1 MITLLTQPFLYA
13 NMTITVNNR
22 AYEDGKGGKVEDWFQ
37 YDVNACR
44 VLPNKLFMLVREYF
58 PREKDGSVYYPPP
71 FSQAGGDYPLEFV
84 NLVGDSC
91 AAEEMKHPNAGELD
105 CFEDHSGDVSLYPD
119 YLEAGHGSPH
129 YCTKEGKEADVNND
143 WCPYIFFGPNRGK
156 YRHPHIALS
165 ALETYLAN
173 KVMPSTC
180 GTSWDDSNYP
190 AEVDTTRAF
199 PDMEGGFPDV
209 DGLEAPEQPSIENGK
224 WTWPGPEGAK
234 KKPVLGNF
242 ATNLYI
248 EENNNVFN

>member
-1 MITLLTQPFLYA
+1 MDEIAFSIIFHTMEKISIVWKIYGVPYPINFH
-13 NMTITVNNR
+13 TIYSLR
-22 AYEDGKGGKVEDWFQ
+22 
-37 YDVNACR
+37 R
-44 VLPNKLFMLVREYF
+44 V
-58 PREKDGSVYYPPP
+58 
-71 FSQAGGDYPLEFV
+71 
-84 NLVGDSC
+84 
-91 AAEEMKHPNAGELD
+91 
-105 CFEDHSGDVSLYPD
+105 
-119 YLEAGHGSPH
+119 H

-234 KKPVLGNF
+234 RKPVVGNF